1 MRADYQSMSLDELL
15 RLYDEATLSY
25 YGDGE
30 AIMSDED
37 FDELREWLEM
47 FHYENPEVQN
57 VLTVSS
63 RMKHNTLKPYQIK
76 PSCFRYANSKWKS
89 MTQFQN

>member
-37 FDELREWLEM
+37 FDE
-47 FHYENPEVQN
+47 
-57 VLTVSS
+57 
-63 RMKHNTLKPYQIK
+63 
-76 PSCFRYANSKWKS
+76 
-89 MTQFQN
+89 